1 MYSVSCTQQKNC
13 GLLALID
20 EESRFPKGTDQ
31 TLATKLHHMHSGKA
45 GNLYMAPPDGGM
57 QFEIAHFAGHVR
69 KTCNLYILVSV
80 FFFAASIVPSVSYLH
95 SYIPGFL

>member
-80 FFFAASIVPSVSYLH
+80 FFLLLLLCRV
-95 SYIPGFL
+95 